1 MVRAFIY
8 GLLLSLVTAAEF
20 ELQSERPNAST
31 EFVIDA
37 HGHAKGQGMHG
48 AKHPANKSGPEK
60 VTAHLQRSPKTDA
73 AKEHAMTMETQK
85 SVSSQTSGAGMVRR
99 DTPQHEALHKKM
111 DETETHGMKHSKS
124 TIMARVHSRRDAR
137 ANVEKVETMS
147 IQAQKRRKSSL
158 LDAKQHPVAKA
169 KEDKDSKLSRVGTQ
183 KQNREQSRQLTPD
196 RPFAKARKDDDVQ
209 YSELS
214 SDVGTQKQ
222 NHDQGRHL
230 SNAKHKEADK
240 VHHSNA
246 KPKEAVKVD
255 LGNAKPKEADKVHLG
270 NAKPKESPE
279 DSDF

>member
-1 MVRAFIY
+1 MAFAFIY
-8 GLLLSLVTAAEF
+8 GLLLSLVTATEF
-20 ELQSERPNAST
+20 ELQGEGPNADT
-31 EFVIDA
+31 KFVIHA
-37 HGHAKGQGMHG
+37 HGHVKRQDVKRPEIHYAI
-48 AKHPANKSGPEK
+48 HPAHKSGPEK

-73 AKEHAMTMETQK
+73 EKEHAMTMETQK

-99 DTPQHEALHKKM
+99 DTPKHEALHKKM

-169 KEDKDSKLSRVGTQ
+169 KEDKDSKLSRVGNQ

-240 VHHSNA
+240 VHLSS
-246 KPKEAVKVD
+246 
-255 LGNAKPKEADKVHLG
+255 AKPKEADKVHLG
-270 NAKPKESPE
+270 NAKQKESPE